1 MAGLVT
7 LVMGQELAKLGR
19 LGSKEEKKKIKP
31 LNTKRSRRAERARL
45 GPGSSRSLACLSL
58 SQ

>member
-1 MAGLVT
+1 MAGLDN
-7 LVMGQELAKLGR
+7 LVMGQELAKLGQPWFKR
-19 LGSKEEKKKIKP
+19 KKSKP

-45 GPGSSRSLACLSL
+45 GPGSTRSLACLSL

>member
-7 LVMGQELAKLGR
+7 LVMGQLLAKLGQPWFKR
-19 LGSKEEKKKIKP
+19 KKIKP

-45 GPGSSRSLACLSL
+45 GPGSTRSLACLSL